1 MSTQRKPGRPI
12 KQQED
17 VNLDITSPSDILT
30 SITTNDSQ
38 IFKSI
43 GKISL
48 LNNPT
53 SIYFSFSPEHML
65 IYSKGNTTNNEI
77 LLKVPSNNFRLY
89 KYNEL
94 STTILCSSKIIAKIF
109 NVTKDWELTFI
120 SDSSNNFWL
129 ERTNSTSGNSLYL
142 VNKVTVYDSIPS
154 DLTQS
159 DIHAEF
165 NIPSLTFKRQILS
178 NVKVNTQ
185 IFVVYNSKEIKF
197 ITQTS
202 NIGGKSI
209 CKYSAPMY
217 IIKHIIEEQTLKLNA
232 TDVLLLRYLQNKAE
246 LCFYFTKSSTILV
259 RCKID
264 GSKNVSFK
272 ILLNKNEELSR
283 QH

>member
-1 MSTQRKPGRPI
+1 MNIQRKPGRPAKI
-12 KQQED
+12 QED
-17 VNLDITSPSDILT
+17 VDLDITSPSDILT

-38 IFKSI
+38 IFKAI
-43 GKISL
+43 GKIAS

-53 SIYFSFSPEHML
+53 SIYFSFTPEHML
-65 IYSKGNTTNNEI
+65 IYSKGNTSANEI
-77 LLKVPSNNFRLY
+77 LFKIPSNNFNTY

-94 STTILCSSKIIAKIF
+94 LTTIQCSSKIIKQIF
-109 NVTKDWELTFI
+109 NMTKDRELTFML
-120 SDSSNNFWL
+120 DSNNNFWI
-129 ERTNSTSGNSLYL
+129 ERTNSSSGNSLYL

-217 IIKHIIEEQTLKLNA
+217 NVKHIIEEQTLKLNT
-232 TDVLLLRYLQNKAE
+232 TDILLLRYLQNKAE

-259 RCKID
+259 KCKID
-264 GSKNVSFK
+264 GDENVSFK
-272 ILLNKNEELSR
+272 ILLNKNEEL
-283 QH
+283 